1 VTEGARPASPPAT
14 LAEAHS
20 QWQAMAAQVARL
32 ERRAERERLARKEA
46 ERLLQHKSAEL
57 FHALQNSRES
67 ERHLQL
73 ALWAS
78 GEGIWSWRADVD
90 AVQVRHLVMDG
101 QEVPEASHRVERL
114 RTIVHPDDLVGYSLA
129 WQAVVRGHRADID
142 AACRIRWEDQWRWVR
157 LRGRSVERDAQDRV
171 IRIVGTI
178 KDITSQRE
186 ADRSLQ
192 LMAHA
197 FANTHDAMAV
207 LDSQWRIVEG
217 NAAMARMM
225 TLAPEGLRGLPLLEH
240 LDLPLEDVERGRI
253 WRGERVLRSNE
264 QAVDVD
270 VAVAAV
276 DPMEGDSQYAVVAL
290 QDARER
296 KQAQRELHRQATSD
310 TLTGLPNRTA
320 IQRQLEGVLRSGK
333 PAGLIFIDLDG
344 FKLVNDSAGHEVGD
358 GLLRAVAQRLGE
370 AITPPSFVG
379 RWGGDEFIVVV
390 PDLDSPDQVRKLGN
404 AILARCRETVPAS
417 NRTLAV
423 GASLGAAISPRDGRD
438 AATLLRRA
446 DAAMYQAKE
455 NGRNRLEFFEP
466 ELEQTVRRR
475 AELLTQLRLDAEDDR
490 FAFEIQSIM
499 DRQGRLA
506 GGEMLMRWSTPA
518 HGPVSP
524 SEFIP
529 LAEQAGLMP
538 AMGRHAVT
546 KAVEAA
552 ARLGCS
558 NAGQVHVAVNISAT
572 QLRDGL
578 LCDRLLALCSQMGVS
593 PGCLD
598 LELTESA
605 FVHDIAAAAPS
616 LHTLHQAGFKLSLDD
631 FGTGYSALS
640 QLRELPFDKVKID
653 RSFVLDITRS
663 DRAARLLEGIVQ
675 MCRGL
680 GMLTV
685 AEGVETAEQ
694 HALLLELGVDLF
706 QGWHFARSQPFD
718 AWLDQA
724 VSARGLT
731 LRG

>member
-1 VTEGARPASPPAT
+1 MKVDHKAAPAHPQADALADQVT
-14 LAEAHS
+14 
-20 QWQAMAAQVARL
+20 RL

-46 ERLLQHKSAEL
+46 ERLLNAKSTEL
-57 FHALQNSRES
+57 FDALQRSLES

-78 GEGIWSWRADVD
+78 GEGIWSWRAAGDE
-90 AVQVRHLVMDG
+90 VQVRHLVMDG
-101 QEVPEASHRVERL
+101 EEVPQAAHRVERL
-114 RTIVHPDDLVGYSLA
+114 RTTVHPDDLIGFSLA
-129 WQAVVRGHRADID
+129 WQAVVRGNRADID
-142 AACRIRWEDQWRWVR
+142 AACRIRWKDAWRWVR
-157 LRGRSVERDAQDRV
+157 LRGRSVEHDAQGQV
-171 IRIVGTI
+171 ARIVGTI

-207 LDSQWRIVEG
+207 VDSQWRIVEG

-225 TLAPEGLRGLPLLEH
+225 AASPDDLRGMPLLAH
-240 LDLPLEDVERGRI
+240 LEIPVQDIARGRI
-253 WRGERVLRSNE
+253 WRGERVLSCRG
-264 QAVDVD
+264 QLVDVD
-270 VAVAAV
+270 VAVATV
-276 DPMEGDSQYAVVAL
+276 DPMEGESQHAVVAL

-296 KQAQRELHRQATSD
+296 KQAQRELHQQALSD
-310 TLTGLPNRTA
+310 SLTGLPNRTA
-320 IQRQLEGVLRSGK
+320 IQRHLDGVLRSGS

-358 GLLRAVAQRLGE
+358 GLLRAVAQRLSE
-370 AITPPSFVG
+370 AISPPSFLG

-390 PDLDSPDQVRKLGN
+390 PDLSGHDQVRQLGQ
-404 AILARCRETVPAS
+404 AILARCRQTVPAS
-417 NRTLAV
+417 NRMLAV
-423 GASLGAAISPRDGRD
+423 GASLGAAIAPRDGSD

-446 DAAMYQAKE
+446 DAAMYRAKE

-466 ELEQTVRRR
+466 RLEHRVRRR
-475 AELLTQLRLDAEDDR
+475 AELLTQLRLDAESDR
-490 FAFEIQSIM
+490 FAFDIQSIM

-524 SEFIP
+524 TEFIP

-538 AMGRHAVT
+538 GMGLHAVT
-546 KAVEAA
+546 RAVEAA
-552 ARLGCS
+552 ARLDGRT
-558 NAGQVHVAVNISAT
+558 AGPLHIAVNISAT

-578 LCDRLLALCSQMGVS
+578 LCDRLLALCAQKGVA
-593 PGCLD
+593 PQCLD

-616 LHTLHQAGFKLSLDD
+616 LHTLHEAGFQLSLDD

-640 QLRELPFDKVKID
+640 QLRDLPFDKVKID
-653 RSFVLDITRS
+653 RTFVLDITRS
-663 DRAARLLEGIVQ
+663 ERAARLLEGIVQ

-680 GMLTV
+680 GMVTV

-694 HALLLELGVDLF
+694 HALLQQLGVDLF
-706 QGWHFARSQPFD
+706 QGWYFARSQPFD
-718 AWLDQA
+718 AWLAQA
-724 VSARGLT
+724 RQ
-731 LRG
+731 

>member
-1 VTEGARPASPPAT
+1 MTSQPAS
-14 LAEAHS
+14 LAEARL
-20 QWQAMAAQVARL
+20 QVETLATQMFRL

-46 ERLLQHKSAEL
+46 ERLLNAKSTEL
-57 FHALQNSRES
+57 FDALQHSRES

-78 GEGIWSWRADVD
+78 GEGIWSWRAERDE
-90 AVQVRHLVMDG
+90 VQVRHLVMNG
-101 QEVPEASHRVERL
+101 QEVPQSAHRVERL
-114 RTIVHPDDLVGYSLA
+114 RTIVHPDDLIGFSLA
-129 WQAVVRGHRADID
+129 WQAVVRGTRADID
-142 AACRIRWEDQWRWVR
+142 AAFRIRWQEAWRWVR
-157 LRGRSVERDAQDRV
+157 LRGRSVERDAQGQV
-171 IRIVGTI
+171 ARIVGTI

-186 ADRSLQ
+186 SDRSLQ

-207 LDSQWRIVEG
+207 VDSQWRIVEG

-225 TLAPEGLRGLPLLEH
+225 AASPGDLRGLALLAH
-240 LDLPLEDVERGRI
+240 LELPVQEIERGRI
-253 WRGERVLRSNE
+253 WRGERVLRCCG

-276 DPMEGDSQYAVVAL
+276 DPMEGESQYAVVAL

-296 KQAQRELHRQATSD
+296 KQAQRELNHQALSD
-310 TLTGLPNRTA
+310 HLTGLPNRTA
-320 IQRQLEGVLRSGK
+320 IQRQLDVVLRSGK

-390 PDLDSPDQVRKLGN
+390 PDLDSPEQVRLLGHT
-404 AILARCRETVPAS
+404 ILARCRQTVPAS

-423 GASLGAAISPRDGRD
+423 GASLGAAIAPRDGQD

-446 DAAMYQAKE
+446 DAAMYRAKE

-466 ELEQTVRRR
+466 RLEHRVRRR
-475 AELLTQLRLDAEDDR
+475 AELLTQLRLDAESDR
-490 FAFEIQSIM
+490 FGFEIQSIM
-499 DRQGRLA
+499 DRQGLLA

-524 SEFIP
+524 TEFIP

-538 AMGRHAVT
+538 VMGLFAVT
-546 KAVEAA
+546 QAVEAA
-552 ARLGCS
+552 ARLRGRS
-558 NAGQVHVAVNISAT
+558 AGQLHVAVNISAT

-578 LCDRLLALCSQMGVS
+578 LCDRLLALCEQRGVA
-593 PGCLD
+593 PQCLD

-605 FVHDIAAAAPS
+605 FVHGISAAAPS
-616 LHTLHQAGFKLSLDD
+616 LHTLHAAGFQLSLDD

-640 QLRELPFDKVKID
+640 QLRDLPFDKVKID
-653 RSFVLDITRS
+653 RTFVSDITRS
-663 DRAARLLEGIVQ
+663 ERAARLLEGIVQ

-680 GMLTV
+680 GMVTV

-694 HALLLELGVDLF
+694 HVLLQQLGVDLF
-706 QGWHFARSQPFD
+706 QGWYFGRSQPFD
-718 AWLDQA
+718 AWL
-724 VSARGLT
+724 ARA
-731 LRG
+731 R

>member
-1 VTEGARPASPPAT
+1 MTDDGRSLPAPARQADAPLEEVD
-14 LAEAHS
+14 LAARVS
-20 QWQAMAAQVARL
+20 RL

-46 ERLLQHKSAEL
+46 ERLLNDKSAEL
-57 FHALQNSRES
+57 FDALQNSRES

-78 GEGIWSWRADVD
+78 GEGIWSWRAVD
-90 AVQVRHLVMDG
+90 DRVLVRHLVMDG
-101 QEVPEASHRVERL
+101 VETPPESHSVERL
-114 RTIVHPDDLVGYSLA
+114 RAIVHPDDQVGFSLA
-129 WQAVVRGHRADID
+129 WQAVVRGTRADID
-142 AACRIRWEDQWRWVR
+142 AACRIRWEGQWRWVR
-157 LRGRSVERDAQDRV
+157 LRGRSVERDAQGQV
-171 IRIVGTI
+171 SRIVGTI
-178 KDITSQRE
+178 KDITSQRDS
-186 ADRSLQ
+186 DRSLQ

-207 LDSQWRIVEG
+207 VDSQWQIVEG

-225 TLAPEGLRGLPLLEH
+225 ATSTDALRGMALLEH
-240 LDLPLEDVERGRI
+240 MELPVQDIERGRI
-253 WRGERVLRSNE
+253 WRGERVLRCCG

-276 DPMEGDSQYAVVAL
+276 DPMEGDSQFAVVAL

-296 KQAQRELHRQATSD
+296 KRAQRELHRQAMSD
-310 TLTGLPNRTA
+310 SLTGLPNRTA
-320 IQRQLEGVLRSGK
+320 IQRQLEGVLQSGK

-358 GLLRAVAQRLGE
+358 GLLRAVAQRLGD

-390 PDLDSPDQVRKLGN
+390 PDLDSHDQVRTLGH
-404 AILARCRETVPAS
+404 AILARCRQTVPAS
-417 NRTLAV
+417 NRMLAV
-423 GASLGAAISPRDGRD
+423 GASLGAAIAPRDGQD

-446 DAAMYQAKE
+446 DAAMYRAKE

-466 ELEQTVRRR
+466 RLEQQVRRR
-475 AELLTQLRLDAEDDR
+475 AELLTQLRLDADSDR
-490 FAFEIQSIM
+490 FHFEIQSIM

-518 HGPVSP
+518 HGQVSP
-524 SEFIP
+524 NEFIP
-529 LAEQAGLMP
+529 LAEQAGLMG
-538 AMGRHAVT
+538 ALGQHAVT

-552 ARLGCS
+552 ARLGCR
-558 NAGQVHVAVNISAT
+558 NGDPVRIAVNISAT

-578 LCDRLLALCSQMGVS
+578 LCDGLLSLCDQMGVS
-593 PGCLD
+593 PRCLD

-605 FVHDIAAAAPS
+605 YVHDIAAAAPS
-616 LHTLHQAGFKLSLDD
+616 LHTLHRAGFGLSLDD
-631 FGTGYSALS
+631 FGTGYSALG
-640 QLRELPFDKVKID
+640 QLRDLPFDKVKID

-680 GMLTV
+680 GMATV
-685 AEGVETAEQ
+685 AEGVETPGQ
-694 HALLLELGVDLF
+694 HALLLQLGVDLF
-706 QGWHFARSQPFD
+706 QGWHFSRSQPFD
-718 AWLDQA
+718 AWLAQA
-724 VSARGLT
+724 Q
-731 LRG
+731 